1 MKVDHI
7 QLRRCG
13 VPVLS
18 AAGLFVVA
26 LALTTGCGEKA
37 VEKAPENFK
46 EAREK
51 HFEMMRQ
58 ESGQGGPAAGQK

>member
-1 MKVDHI
+1 MKVDRI
-7 QLRRCG
+7 ERRRCR
-13 VPVLS
+13 VPVPA

-26 LALTTGCGEKA
+26 MALTTGCAEKA
-37 VEKAPENFK
+37 VEKAPENFE